1 MDYVKEI
8 PAGKR
13 WAIATRS
20 ATAFPF
26 VYDKAFRELAGEEMS
41 GAIDRIERRIWKEA
55 GEEQAAIARELG
67 CPRNNAANVA
77 YTFSAL
83 STVILGP
90 DLQGYVEEGEGDTA
104 RMITTSCPMEKN
116 GRIFQTNMEQVC
128 KDCYTYTSAA
138 VKSLNPAY
146 RVRFEKSM
154 CSGDSACDMSL
165 VPREPR

>member
-26 VYDKAFRELAGEEMS
+26 AYDKAFRELAGDEMS

-55 GEEQAAIARELG
+55 GEEQAVFARELR

-83 STVILGP
+83 STAILGP
-90 DLQGYVEEGEGDTA
+90 DLQGYVGEGEGDTA
-104 RMITTSCPMEKN
+104 RVITTSCPMEKN
-116 GRIFQTNMEQVC
+116 GRIFQADMDRVC

-146 RVRFEKSM
+146 RVRHEKTM
-154 CSGDSACDMSL
+154 CTGDSTCEMCIE
-165 VPREPR
+165 PREPR